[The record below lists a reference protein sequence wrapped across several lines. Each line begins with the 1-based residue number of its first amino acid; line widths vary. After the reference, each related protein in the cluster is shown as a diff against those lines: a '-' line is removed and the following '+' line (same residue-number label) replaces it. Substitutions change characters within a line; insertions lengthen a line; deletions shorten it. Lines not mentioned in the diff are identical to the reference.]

1 MKFGPSIAILAALA
15 LSCAAQAQTTY
26 RWVDPG
32 TGRTVFSD
40 QPPPPGA
47 KVLSKQEGGDA
58 ADERQPSY
66 AAKVAAEKFPVVL
79 YTSADCTEHC
89 AKGRELLNR
98 RGVPFQEKMVQ
109 PGSPDLEELKRLSGG
124 EAFVPLIVIGRQNLK
139 GFDQTGWDNLLDLA
153 GYPKTAPFG
162 SRPAPTPLAQ

>member
-1 MKFGPSIAILAALA
+1 MKFRASIVTFTALA
-15 LSCAAQAQTTY
+15 LSCTALAQTTY

-47 KVLSKQEGGDA
+47 KVLSRQEGGETG
-58 ADERQPSY
+58 DERQLSY
-66 AAKVAAEKFPVVL
+66 AARAAAEKFPVVL

-98 RGVPFQEKMVQ
+98 RGIPFQEKMVQ
-109 PGSPDLEELKRLSGG
+109 PGSPDVEELKRLSGG
-124 EAFVPLIVIGRQNLK
+124 EAFVPLIVVGRQNVK

-153 GYPKTAPFG
+153 GYPKSAPFG
-162 SRPAPTPLAQ
+162 SRPAPNPLAQ